1 ASCKCD
7 DDGPDVRSATFTGT
21 VDFAYCNA
29 GWEKC
34 LAVYTPV
41 ASCCRKKK

>member
-21 VDFAYCNA
+21 VDFWNCNE

-34 LAVYTPV
+34 TAVYTPV